1 MATRLYTYHM
11 KAGKTSPGEALAL
24 REGFAWGGF
33 LFGALWA
40 VYYRLWL
47 AALALAAGHLVIQA
61 AVGEGWLPLE
71 VGATALLLLNVYA
84 GCSGND
90 WRREKYERSGW
101 VMVGLA
107 SGRDQTEADRRFLD
121 AVFQR
126 RPAPQMVL
134 GS

>member
-11 KAGKTSPGEALAL
+11 KSGKTPLGDALAL

-40 VYYRLWL
+40 VYYGLWL
-47 AALALAAGHLVIQA
+47 VALALAAVHVVIQA
-61 AVGEGWLPLE
+61 AVGEGWLPPE
-71 VGATALLLLNVYA
+71 VGATVLLLLNVYV
-84 GCSGND
+84 GCGGND
-90 WRREKYERSGW
+90 WRRKKYERSGW

-107 SGRDQTEADRRFLD
+107 SGCDQTEADRRFFD

-126 RPAPQMVL
+126 RPAPQIVL